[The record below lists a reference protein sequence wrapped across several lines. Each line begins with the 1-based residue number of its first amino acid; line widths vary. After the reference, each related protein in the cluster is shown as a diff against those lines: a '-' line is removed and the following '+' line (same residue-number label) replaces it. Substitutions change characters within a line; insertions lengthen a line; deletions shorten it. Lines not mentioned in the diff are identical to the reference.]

1 MRLRITTPTTIIA
14 DRPNVTAVR
23 AEDAT
28 GSFGILEGHA
38 DFLTA
43 LSVCVIAWHEG
54 ADSPRYCAVRRGLF
68 SVRAG
73 SEVSI
78 ATREALIGDD
88 LDRLEGVALAQFRQA
103 AEEERTSQTASMQ
116 LQMAAVR
123 QIIRFLRPERSSMF
137 GDGP

>member
-1 MRLRITTPTTIIA
+1 MRLLITTPTTIVV
-14 DRPNVTAVR
+14 DRRDVSAVR

-43 LSVCVIAWHEG
+43 LSVCVIAWREG
-54 ADSPRYCAVRRGLF
+54 NAAPRFCAVRHGLF

-73 SEVSI
+73 TEVSI
-78 ATREALIGDD
+78 ATREALVGDD
-88 LDRLEGVALAQFRQA
+88 LFHLESVALAQFRQA
-103 AEEERTSQTASMQ
+103 AEEERASRTESLQ
-116 LQMAAVR
+116 LQMSAVR
-123 QIIRFLRPERSSMF
+123 QIIRFLRPQRASMF